1 MTTVWLIIV
10 AWGLV
15 WGLLGV
21 ALAWTTFDAW
31 LEEWARREACRKKEE
46 A

>member
-1 MTTVWLIIV
+1 MTSAWLII
-10 AWGLV
+10 V

-21 ALAWTTFDAW
+21 ALAWTTFNAW
-31 LEEWARREACRKKEE
+31 LEEWARREARRKKEE